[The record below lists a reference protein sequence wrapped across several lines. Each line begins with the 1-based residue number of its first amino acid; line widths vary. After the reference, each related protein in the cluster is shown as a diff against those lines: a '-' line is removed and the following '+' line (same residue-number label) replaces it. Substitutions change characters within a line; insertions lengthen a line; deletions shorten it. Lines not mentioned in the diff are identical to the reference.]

1 MSEHTPGLLYCV
13 EKNPTIIRSDEA
25 KMEVARASPVYMD
38 RSERIAN
45 ARRLVACWNACA
57 GIPTETLECDG
68 WLNIK
73 EMVGRLIERAQSAEA
88 SAEEAERLIREG
100 VEWMEAVLSAFA
112 KNGIGEDRGEEHLS
126 QQIAEH
132 RAFLARNTPE
142 ERKA

>member
-13 EKNPTIIRSDEA
+13 EKNPAIIRSDEA

-88 SAEEAERLIREG
+88 SAEEAERLLRD
-100 VEWMEAVLSAFA
+100 AFEMLTYMA
-112 KNGIGEDRGEEHLS
+112 PRDSHGIIPPNQEF
-126 QQIAEH
+126 AERYDAI

-142 ERKA
+142 ERK